1 MANSCRQRGWDEA
14 DSTPVRGA
22 APRRTPQAA
31 LRFAQGRLARPVA
44 PAPGPADMGGNRMV
58 SIEKSEHGA
67 VVCTN
72 AQNGLSLYDE
82 HDLHVIS

>member
-44 PAPGPADMGGNRMV
+44 PAPGPADMGGNRMRCV
-58 SIEKSEHGA
+58 TTVPGKGFAPKGA
-67 VVCTN
+67 REQCP
-72 AQNGLSLYDE
+72 
-82 HDLHVIS
+82 